1 MILNPQNIEHIVGCI
16 INIYDDKE
24 NENNKNN
31 YNYENIIYF
40 LNKIK
45 GKDLAKQ
52 VFLNKIGIYHLLK
65 KDFYNK
71 NNKYKLFKILLEDIN
86 FSFKNNYINKNTLYW
101 QMTILKY
108 TKINNILNNLDIPI
122 SNNLFK
128 TFNEINFKEQIT
140 YILICIEE
148 DDPKIKSQ
156 IIALNMK
163 LNMEKWQNK
172 IIEFNDI
179 FLYEDIFFKEEN
191 REIKDDIINLI
202 NEIKSTNLIQINT
215 KEYLDKLSK
224 YDNIIKI
231 SKEN

>member
-101 QMTILKY
+101 QKTILKC
-108 TKINNILNNLDIPI
+108 TKINNILNNL
-122 SNNLFK
+122 
-128 TFNEINFKEQIT
+128 EI
-140 YILICIEE
+140 IC
-148 DDPKIKSQ
+148 
-156 IIALNMK
+156 
-163 LNMEKWQNK
+163 
-172 IIEFNDI
+172 
-179 FLYEDIFFKEEN
+179 
-191 REIKDDIINLI
+191 
-202 NEIKSTNLIQINT
+202 
-215 KEYLDKLSK
+215 SK
-224 YDNIIKI
+224 
-231 SKEN
+231 